1 MYIIIGIHFG
11 ACGDSR
17 HTKHQ
22 FGVRF
27 GRGDEHQLLEQNCHY
42 SKRRSRT
49 LENIA
54 NVYYYYYGGGG
65 DGGWAREGIINNVHR
80 RIIVIIALWL
90 SPYYVL
96 CTYLLNILN

>member
-1 MYIIIGIHFG
+1 VH
-11 ACGDSR
+11 ATDSR
-17 HTKHQ
+17 HGRHQ

-27 GRGDEHQLLEQNCHY
+27 RREDEHQLLERNCHY

-65 DGGWAREGIINNVHR
+65 EGGRAREGIINYVHGR
-80 RIIVIIALWL
+80 KIVIIALWL
-90 SPYYVL
+90 GLHYVYYVPN
-96 CTYLLNILN
+96 Y